1 MRRHNPAMSALPRT
15 RLLKISAGVFVGLVT
30 VALTGWHWLDPVL
43 GIAVALNILREGGH
57 LV

>member
-1 MRRHNPAMSALPRT
+1 MSALPRT